1 MYQHYLENIS
11 KIQISAELISKI
23 YLSLHFDNLVNFSP
37 QKVHKIIN
45 IKIQSLEMAKKLI
58 SRKIKVIEKSFKFPH
73 CDWYNAKNC
82 V

>member
-1 MYQHYLENIS
+1 
-11 KIQISAELISKI
+11 
-23 YLSLHFDNLVNFSP
+23 
-37 QKVHKIIN
+37 
-45 IKIQSLEMAKKLI
+45 MAKKLI